1 MFRKSVGALCQRNQY
16 TTTLHVINSAIV
28 KLGKL
33 TRAGTVYRGIS
44 GGVLPDEFWE
54 ENEDG
59 VCGGCECETSLV
71 GFHSDNS
78 HAC

>member
-1 MFRKSVGALCQRNQY
+1 MLKKHYLKLCQRNKY

-33 TRAGTVYRGIS
+33 TQATTVYRGLG

-54 ENEDG
+54 ANDYG
-59 VCGGCECETSLV
+59 VCGGIEYAFMSTTLNRQV
-71 GFHSDNS
+71 
-78 HAC
+78 